1 MPVRKSYAVTAG
13 WLRGAD
19 MSNSI
24 AELSPA
30 AFTVLHV
37 IRAHNEKHEYVST
50 GVLAHETH
58 LSTDRVRECLR
69 ELVEWPERAL
79 VT

>member
-1 MPVRKSYAVTAG
+1 M
-13 WLRGAD
+13 
-19 MSNSI
+19 MSI
-24 AELSPA
+24 AEISPE

-37 IRAHNEKHEYVST
+37 IREHQARHEWVST
-50 GVLAHETH
+50 GVLAYETH
-58 LSTDRVRECLR
+58 LSADRVRECLR